1 MIEVFEEIGPGDL
14 CQEYRNRVENPKSD
28 RTVRNSLK
36 KMKRYNLVT
45 AEGSTQDRLYRC
57 VESKAVP

>member
-1 MIEVFEEIGPGDL
+1 MEDL
-14 CQEYRNRVENPKSD
+14 KSG
-28 RTVRNSLK
+28 RTVRNYLK

-57 VESKAVP
+57 IESNKSPLDRDHEVG